1 MSREIDVKVDIEL
14 FIDIT
19 EVSPEH
25 RNQDGITEIIEDVL
39 DARTD
44 EAKERGIRLA
54 HQSHTRSMFETVAGS
69 IEVLDK
75 IGREKRAEV
84 ADVSRRVHR
93 RTA

>member
-39 DARTD
+39 DACVYDIPGAALKKITID
-44 EAKERGIRLA
+44 
-54 HQSHTRSMFETVAGS
+54 
-69 IEVLDK
+69 IEGLD
-75 IGREKRAEV
+75 
-84 ADVSRRVHR
+84 
-93 RTA
+93 